1 MLTTAAMRAGFSGGL
16 VVDFPH
22 STRAKKH
29 FLVLMVGSP
38 QAVPAPQGLDGDE
51 GEEVAVSQRRSKQRK
66 LHGRALPGVSLRL
79 DLSWEV
85 VDRHGRLGPR
95 LVVQPAILL
104 AALLVSPGDRA
115 CGGCRKDVGC
125 WPCLTRLCA
134 LHLCKLK
141 KLMRGGVAEF
151 HTASRGQGQG
161 VDTEE
166 EAAVPTTR
174 LWQHSGRHKVH
185 WPQEEGHLLVDT

>member
-79 DLSWEV
+79 DLSWDA
-85 VDRHGRLGPR
+85 VDGPDMDGWAPG
-95 LVVQPAILL
+95 LLVQPAILL

-115 CGGCRKDVGC
+115 CGG
-125 WPCLTRLCA
+125 
-134 LHLCKLK
+134 
-141 KLMRGGVAEF
+141 
-151 HTASRGQGQG
+151 
-161 VDTEE
+161 
-166 EAAVPTTR
+166 
-174 LWQHSGRHKVH
+174 
-185 WPQEEGHLLVDT
+185 